1 MKKYNFSRLIK
12 KYGVD
17 FQYALRIDTQDDYG
31 EDIKGFGDK
40 ISVHEPIMPYNQG
53 DMPANSQQTARQVL
67 TDAGT
72 VETSDHVWYSMLDVP
87 NGARVYHKGKEYELI
102 ACDDYSDYS
111 NVHIY
116 YLKGQTN
123 L

>member
-1 MKKYNFSRLIK
+1 MKKRNFSRVIK
-12 KYGVD
+12 KFGVD
-17 FQYALRIDTQDDYG
+17 FQYSLRIETRN
-31 EDIKGFGDK
+31 ELNEIEKGFGDRVD
-40 ISVHEPIMPYNQG
+40 VHEPILPYNQG
-53 DMPANSQQTARQVL
+53 DMPSSSQQTTRQVL

-72 VETSDHVWYSMLDVP
+72 LETTDHVWYSTLVVP
-87 NGARVYHKGKEYELI
+87 NGSRVYHNGREYEVI

>member
-1 MKKYNFSRLIK
+1 MIK
-12 KYGVD
+12 KYGVK
-17 FQYALRIDTQDDYG
+17 FQYSLRIDTENDFG
-31 EDIKGFGDK
+31 EEIKGYGDK
-40 ISVHEPIMPYNQG
+40 VDVYEPIMPYNQG
-53 DMPANSQQTARQVL
+53 DMPANSQQTSRQVL

-72 VETSDHVWYSMLDVP
+72 LETSDHVWYSLLEVP
-87 NGARVYHKGKEYELI
+87 NGSRVYHNGKEYEVI